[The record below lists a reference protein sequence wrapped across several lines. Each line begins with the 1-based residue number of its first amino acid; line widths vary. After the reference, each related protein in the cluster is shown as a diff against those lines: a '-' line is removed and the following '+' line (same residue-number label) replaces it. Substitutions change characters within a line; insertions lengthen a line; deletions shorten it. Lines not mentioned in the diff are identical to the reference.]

1 MKNRNEL
8 EIYNN
13 LKKMGIKDLRT
24 FLKSKEVKCFHSV
37 PLTLFSEKRIGIDSL
52 NWVFCYIGSCVKSII
67 TYRKDILQPI
77 EQDEIYEKLL
87 KEFINFNNKLLDYNI
102 TPVWIWDGVSK
113 DNKKETKEARQEA
126 RKKITDK
133 KDTIRET
140 LKKLNPLEQP
150 YELINEYKKL
160 LVNSSTLKRSKIE
173 QLKEF
178 SLEVGLPTITART
191 EGENL
196 GASLGAARILA
207 ALWSADTDT
216 YPLGCPV
223 VVKGFENING
233 RLHFNAVFT
242 PFILKDLKLNHE
254 EFRDFCIMLGTD
266 FNTRIYKVGPV
277 KSFDLIT
284 KYRCIENIE
293 KLTKGEMRKKKTN
306 DEKKEDDDEPYLD
319 CSCLKYKEIRTQ
331 FCSYTTKYN
340 GTQDLQVKKDKDFE
354 EIRQKY
360 EKISNIEPFLNA
372 IKYLK
377 TPQNV
382 PKLN

>member
-1 MKNRNEL
+1 
-8 EIYNN
+8 
-13 LKKMGIKDLRT
+13 MGIKGLRA
-24 FLKSKEVKCFHSV
+24 FLKKKEVDCFYTI
-37 PLTLFSEKRIGIDSL
+37 PLYSFHGKRMAIDSL
-52 NWVFCYIGSCVKSII
+52 NWVFCYLGNSFQSILA
-67 TYRKDILQPI
+67 RKKDILEFITQ
-77 EQDEIYEKLL
+77 EEIYDALARDFL
-87 KEFINFNNKLLDYNI
+87 NFNIKLINHGI

-126 RKKITDK
+126 RKKLTDK
-133 KDTIRET
+133 RDNIRET
-140 LKKLNPLEQP
+140 LKNLNPLEQP

-233 RLHFNAVFT
+233 HLHFNAVFT
-242 PFILKDLKLNHE
+242 PSILKDLKLNHE

-293 KLTKGEMRKKKTN
+293 KLTKGEMRKKKN
-306 DEKKEDDDEPYLD
+306 SEDRKDDDDEPYLD

-340 GTQDLQVKKDKDFE
+340 GTQDLQVQKDKDFE